1 LPSIVKVLS
10 DKESNERAA
19 KLNKPKKSM
28 DEKSLASQEKI
39 VSRKGSVESIE
50 SMESYLSKDE
60 ASLAESIGSIQEFIN
75 K

>member
-1 LPSIVKVLS
+1 MKVLS

-19 KLNKPKKSM
+19 KLNKSKKGL
-28 DEKSLASQEKI
+28 DDRSLASQDKV

-50 SMESYLSKDE
+50 SMESFLSKDE